1 MMNLQKLEQAIL
13 ELDTVLA
20 ELVKLLEE
28 SGWPRPS
35 RHKRVPER
43 TISYGPLE
51 MPWESTT
58 PEQAPVPADA
68 SRLYQRWFSGA
79 RAIVA
84 KNQQS
89 RLKEFDALHESAL
102 SLFGRSYMTQHGQYS
117 TMNDLRQQS
126 DILHAVPDH
135 IRYSAIDLE
144 LQAYATLMDDEIGA
158 TQTLAKQGFLRPAG
172 ALAGVILERHLK
184 NLLRKHDPPVAF
196 RANATLSTL
205 NDLCKEKIYDVPV
218 WRRIQHLTDLRNL
231 CAHEK
236 DREPTKDE
244 VGELLTGVSGIV
256 KTNL

>member
-1 MMNLQKLEQAIL
+1 MMNLQRLEQAIL

-28 SGWPRPS
+28 SGWTRPS
-35 RHKRVPER
+35 RRERVPEQS
-43 TISYGPLE
+43 TSYDPFE
-51 MPWESTT
+51 ITWETTT
-58 PEQAPVPADA
+58 PEQAPIPTDA

-102 SLFGRSYMTQHGQYS
+102 SLFAGSYMTQHRQYS

-144 LQAYATLMDDEIGA
+144 LQAYATLMDDEISA
-158 TQTLAKQGFLRPAG
+158 AQTLAKQGFLRPAG

-205 NDLCKEKIYDVPV
+205 NDLCKDKVYDVPV
-218 WRRIQHLTDLRNL
+218 WRHIQHLADLRNL

-244 VGELLTGVSGIV
+244 VGELLTGVSGILR
-256 KTNL
+256 THL